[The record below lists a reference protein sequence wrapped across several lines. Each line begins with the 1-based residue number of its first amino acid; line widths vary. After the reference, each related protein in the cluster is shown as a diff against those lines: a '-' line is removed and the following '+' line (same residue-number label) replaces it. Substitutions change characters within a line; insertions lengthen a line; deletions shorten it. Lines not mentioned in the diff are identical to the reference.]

1 MGRGGETMKSAQ
13 EAKADQNYQAAL
25 TELLYQL
32 ADDDFIIAFRGSEWL
47 GLAPH
52 IEEDVAFSSIN
63 QDTMGHAAIYYQL
76 LEDLGQG
83 DADALAHGR
92 EASQRKNAVLLEE
105 VNGPGHYLKKPLYD
119 WAFAVVR
126 HYFYAQAKKIRI
138 ESLKNSSYQP
148 LADAAVKINMEL
160 YYHLLHWKTWFTQLA
175 TAKGEAPE
183 RMKNAIEKVSAD
195 MGGVLAL
202 GPKEEEMAALGLIES
217 EEVLT
222 QRWNR
227 EMEKVFA
234 PLPMSLP
241 AVEMKRGDG
250 RSGVHTSDLDSALTT
265 LSEVY
270 KQDPVA
276 SW

>member
-1 MGRGGETMKSAQ
+1 MKSVQ
-13 EAKADQNYQAAL
+13 EAQADPKYKATL

-76 LEDLGQG
+76 LEDLGEG

-126 HYFYAQAKKIRI
+126 NYFYAQAKKIRI
-138 ESLKNSSYQP
+138 DSLKNSSYRP

-183 RMKNAIEKVSAD
+183 RMKHAVEKVSAD
-195 MGGVLAL
+195 MGGVLTL
-202 GPKEEEMAALGLIES
+202 GPKGEEMAAFGLIEP

-222 QRWNR
+222 RRWHT
-227 EMEKVFA
+227 EMEKVFE
-234 PLPMSLP
+234 SLP
-241 AVEMKRGDG
+241 LSLPPVQSKHGNG
-250 RSGVHTSDLDSALTT
+250 REGVHTEDLNSALTT
-265 LSEVY
+265 LGEVY
-270 KQDPVA
+270 RQNPVA